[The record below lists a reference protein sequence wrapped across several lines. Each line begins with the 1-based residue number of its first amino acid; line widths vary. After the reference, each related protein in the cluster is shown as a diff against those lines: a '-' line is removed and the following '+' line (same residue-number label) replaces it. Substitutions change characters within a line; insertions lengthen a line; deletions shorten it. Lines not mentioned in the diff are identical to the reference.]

1 MSGNRIDL
9 NLSAPDLAS
18 TLARERG
25 EQAPQSMPMPQPDL
39 RDESRFAAALAAE
52 AGSEA
57 DADLDAEADAQANA
71 QLANDVPRPF
81 ALFGA
86 RPALASAEVS
96 AGVLSPLAESL
107 GYTVERLMVGEG
119 RSGSQVRMEL
129 KDDLLP
135 GVTVAIEAQEGRMQV
150 DFFCRIERSRLL
162 LNNALDA
169 MAETLAQRLQRD
181 VMMRVQTDD
190 AEDPCLVER
199 LAVI

>member
-1 MSGNRIDL
+1 MSEKRIDL

-25 EQAPQSMPMPQPDL
+25 EQAPQSMPMPQPDV
-39 RDESRFAAALAAE
+39 RDETRFAAALTAE
-52 AGSEA
+52 DGTKT
-57 DADLDAEADAQANA
+57 DADVDDDADAQMNA
-71 QLANDVPRPF
+71 RLANDVPRPF
-81 ALFGA
+81 ALFGT
-86 RPALASAEVS
+86 RPAVPS
-96 AGVLSPLAESL
+96 AGVPAGVLMPLAESL
-107 GYTVERLMVGEG
+107 GYAVERLMVGEG
-119 RSGSQVRMEL
+119 RSGNQVRMEL
-129 KDDLLP
+129 KDELLP

-190 AEDPCLVER
+190 AEDRCLVER